1 MVCCKNGR
9 DMRGSF
15 KGSTA
20 GPTGVCGVDSM
31 GIGAGDRNS
40 STNKGQPNGLNA
52 SKCFSSHSNNPGW
65 L

>member
-1 MVCCKNGR
+1 MV
-9 DMRGSF
+9 GSF